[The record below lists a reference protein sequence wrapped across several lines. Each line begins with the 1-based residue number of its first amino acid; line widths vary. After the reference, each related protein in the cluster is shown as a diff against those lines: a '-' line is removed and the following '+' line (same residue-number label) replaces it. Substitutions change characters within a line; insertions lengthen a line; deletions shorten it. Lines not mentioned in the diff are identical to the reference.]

1 MDIASYMC
9 SSIAVC
15 SWKRYSIVWWV
26 KYFLNLVGLSAHCAT
41 SVGCVKPVVCKLVL
55 KRPALSLLLLSLQ
68 ITKKQCCW
76 SGALRLGFTSKDP
89 SRINPDTLPKY
100 ACPDLVSQSGF
111 WAKALPEEFANE
123 GNIIAFWVDKKGRVF
138 YRVND
143 SAAMLFFSGVRT
155 AEPLWA
161 LIDVYGLTR
170 GVQLLG
176 EYLGVS
182 TEVVLRHPW
191 ERASL
196 TLPVP
201 SLCWDKYGET
211 AVLPSR
217 SISAPQP
224 GSVGVGNVARKYN
237 LSGRWGTAATI

>member
-1 MDIASYMC
+1 MFRHQLP
-9 SSIAVC
+9 SSSEGHTRGRRSEEDTMNPIQFIYFVI
-15 SWKRYSIVWWV
+15 WKHCVW
-26 KYFLNLVGLSAHCAT
+26 S
-41 SVGCVKPVVCKLVL
+41 SP
-55 KRPALSLLLLSLQ
+55 LQ

-89 SRINPDTLPKY
+89 SRINPDNLPKY

-138 YRVND
+138 YRINE
-143 SAAMLFFSGVRT
+143 SSPMLFFSGVRT

-176 EYLGVS
+176 KMLNGARGARVS
-182 TEVVLRHPW
+182 NQPSNRVKSPWDQSLRGPNFINR
-191 ERASL
+191 ER
-196 TLPVP
+196 
-201 SLCWDKYGET
+201 
-211 AVLPSR
+211 
-217 SISAPQP
+217 
-224 GSVGVGNVARKYN
+224 
-237 LSGRWGTAATI
+237 

>member
-1 MDIASYMC
+1 M
-9 SSIAVC
+9 
-15 SWKRYSIVWWV
+15 
-26 KYFLNLVGLSAHCAT
+26 LL
-41 SVGCVKPVVCKLVL
+41 
-55 KRPALSLLLLSLQ
+55 LLLLSLQ

-176 EYLGVS
+176 EYLGPNAQDDAELSLVKGQPDAACPP
-182 TEVVLRHPW
+182 LWAGRGAGKRPLFLP
-191 ERASL
+191 RASHS
-196 TLPVP
+196 VDQ
-201 SLCWDKYGET
+201 CEFET
-211 AVLPSR
+211 
-217 SISAPQP
+217 
-224 GSVGVGNVARKYN
+224 
-237 LSGRWGTAATI
+237 

>member
-1 MDIASYMC
+1 MQLKKLQQC
-9 SSIAVC
+9 
-15 SWKRYSIVWWV
+15 
-26 KYFLNLVGLSAHCAT
+26 LVGKMFPESGGIVCMLAT
-41 SVGCVKPVVCKLVL
+41 SVQCINPVVCKLMFKCPV
-55 KRPALSLLLLSLQ
+55 LSLLLLPLQ

-176 EYLGVS
+176 EYLAPS
-182 TEVVLRHPW
+182 AEVMPSHP
-191 ERASL
+191 
-196 TLPVP
+196 
-201 SLCWDKYGET
+201 
-211 AVLPSR
+211 
-217 SISAPQP
+217 
-224 GSVGVGNVARKYN
+224 
-237 LSGRWGTAATI
+237 

>member
-1 MDIASYMC
+1 MQLKNLQQCLVGKMFPKPGGV
-9 SSIAVC
+9 VC
-15 SWKRYSIVWWV
+15 TLATNDWCI
-26 KYFLNLVGLSAHCAT
+26 NLVL
-41 SVGCVKPVVCKLVL
+41 CKLMFKCPV
-55 KRPALSLLLLSLQ
+55 LSLLLLSLQ

-138 YRVND
+138 YRVNE

-176 EYLGVS
+176 ECWLLPFSGPDMGQLRGVVKNFYS
-182 TEVVLRHPW
+182 IFSMWRVRQHRCYNSRRHHQKP
-191 ERASL
+191 
-196 TLPVP
+196 T
-201 SLCWDKYGET
+201 
-211 AVLPSR
+211 
-217 SISAPQP
+217 IS
-224 GSVGVGNVARKYN
+224 
-237 LSGRWGTAATI
+237 